1 MPGSG
6 KCLPPCPERRYP
18 GSLVSQKGAAVRR
31 HLAAVM
37 FTDLVGY
44 TALIRRDESAGRSA
58 RRLHRDAVEGALSRY
73 DGTLLQY
80 FGDGSLCVFGSA
92 VQAARSA
99 LQIQQDFL
107 NHEDVTLRIGIDL
120 GDIAYDEQGAFGNA
134 VNVAARLEALCPP
147 GGVLISS
154 KVRVELGS
162 HPDLPVT
169 PLGSVRLKN
178 VDEPVPVFAVSAE
191 GLRVPDPGA
200 LTTLGPVL
208 VRGGEEDDPSRVVA
222 EAMGGRLRRP
232 GALRTRFPVTEDET
246 LGRLPL
252 VGRDGLLAGLTD
264 FAASVERD
272 GSGRAMFLSGARGAG
287 KTRVL
292 AELAGDLVD
301 RGWLLVSGRSYPT
314 ETGVPFAPFSNAFE
328 IALAGVPRRDLAGLV
343 PHAQRQLAT
352 IVPSFA
358 SGVAERASPGNGG
371 EARTQLF
378 WAVSQLIGSLSR
390 HRPLLLVFEDLQWA
404 DSSSI
409 DLLHFLVRQAP
420 RYPLAVMGTFCEA
433 EVDPDGPLAD
443 TLHSLGGLSLAVTR
457 TLGPLDGSTVEALV
471 QRAFGVAPGVA
482 EGFVGRLLRRTGGN
496 PFFVEAT
503 LRSLLQSGH
512 LRPAGGRWLGWET
525 QDLPLPRTV
534 RESIR
539 IRMRPLSS
547 EARSLAEFAAVMGGR
562 VSHQALLAVSG
573 GDSAHVL
580 TGIRELIN
588 QGVLTESEDGGE
600 VFYDFSHPL
609 LPETIEGEIPLAE
622 ARTVHAR
629 IGSALELMYGD
640 TAQAHSDELAYH
652 FSRAVDEV
660 EGEKALRYLAAAGLR
675 ALERY
680 AFGEAVRYL
689 EAALDLQVG
698 ASTPAGAGA
707 PGVPSRLVLLKALAK
722 ACLGKGDHRE
732 ARVRWREA
740 LQHGERAV
748 DAAAVSGLHRRLALS
763 LFSSGDMAGAWSEFD
778 EALTAAKAS
787 GDDRAEATV
796 LIARGV
802 SLQHVGRSR
811 EAEEDV
817 NRALQLAQRMA
828 DTGLVVR
835 AERGLLLIRMWK
847 GDFRETQQGGERLR
861 VLADQVGN
869 RVLAFWSEW
878 TLAATSGLR
887 GDTADLH
894 SRIGELE
901 RIAEELNAPALHLWA
916 AELSLEERCSSGD
929 WELGVGLGEQAAALA
944 RSLEMHSVLPRL
956 LVWLSLIYI
965 GKGDL
970 ARAGEL
976 VEEAWTTSGAER
988 VPDQGA
994 TFNIHTVVPAY
1005 IGRTAYFLAMEDWDR
1020 AIEFGRAGLA
1030 IVEGAGYV
1038 VWAVHRLL
1046 PLVIEAHLYSGR
1058 LAEAEALGRRLTEVG
1073 EAMDHKLARAW
1084 GEAGQGLVAWLKG
1097 DVVEGTAI
1105 MTRAAEML
1113 EEIPLV
1119 FDAARLRRQVAGR
1132 LWDLGRAE
1140 EAVAE
1145 LTRVH
1150 QVFST
1155 LGADRELEK
1164 TLGQFAEM
1172 GAQPPTEEVEAE
1184 GPLG

>member
-1 MPGSG
+1 M
-6 KCLPPCPERRYP
+6 
-18 GSLVSQKGAAVRR
+18 RR

-44 TALIRRDESAGRSA
+44 TALIRRDESAGRDA
-58 RRLHRDAVEGALSRY
+58 RRLHREAVEGALSRHG
-73 DGTLLQY
+73 GTLLQY
-80 FGDGSLCVFGSA
+80 FGDGSLSVFDSA
-92 VQAARSA
+92 LEAARSA
-99 LQIQQDFL
+99 LRIQQDFL
-107 NHEDVTLRIGIDL
+107 SHQDVTLRIGIDL
-120 GDIAYDEQGAFGNA
+120 GDIAYDEQGAFGDA

-147 GGVLISS
+147 GGVMISS

-169 PLGSVRLKN
+169 SLGPVRLKN
-178 VDEPVPVFAVSAE
+178 VDVPISVFALSAE

-200 LTTLGPVL
+200 LTALGP
-208 VRGGEEDDPSRVVA
+208 GSAGSGEEDDPSKVVA
-222 EAMGGRLRRP
+222 EVMVDRLRRP
-232 GALRTRFPVTEDET
+232 GILRTRFPVTEDET

-252 VGRDGLLAGLTD
+252 VGRDDLIAGLTE
-264 FAASVERD
+264 FAASVERN
-272 GSGRAMFLSGARGAG
+272 GSGRSMFLSGARGVG

-292 AELAGDLVD
+292 AELARDLSE
-301 RGWLLVSGRSYPT
+301 RGWLLVSGRCYPT
-314 ETGVPFAPFSNAFE
+314 ETGVPFAPFTNALE
-328 IALAGVPRRDLAGLV
+328 AALAGVPGPALASLV
-343 PHAQRQLAT
+343 PQGRQQLAT
-352 IVPSFA
+352 IVPSLA
-358 SGVAERASPGNGG
+358 SGAGDGASPGGDG

-378 WAVSQLIGSLSR
+378 WAVSQLIGSLSG
-390 HRPLLLVFEDLQWA
+390 HRPLLMVLEDLQWA
-404 DSSSI
+404 DSSST

-420 RYPLAVMGTFCEA
+420 RYPLAVMGTFCPE
-433 EVDPDGPLAD
+433 EVTPDGPLAD
-443 TLHSLGGLSLAVTR
+443 TLHSLEGMSLAVTR
-457 TLGPLDGSTVEALV
+457 TLDPLESGTVEELV

-482 EGFVGRLLRRTGGN
+482 EEFVGRLLRRTGGN

-512 LRPAGGRWLGWET
+512 LRTAGRRWLGWET
-525 QDLPLPRTV
+525 QDLPIPKTV

-539 IRMRPLSS
+539 MRLSRLSS

-562 VSHQALLAVSG
+562 VPHRALLAVSAQ
-573 GDSAHVL
+573 DSAQVL
-580 TGIRELIN
+580 AGVRELISH
-588 QGVLTESEDGGE
+588 GVLTESEDGGE
-600 VFYDFSHPL
+600 VCYDFSHPL
-609 LPETIEGEIPLAE
+609 VPETIEGELPLAE
-622 ARTVHAR
+622 ARAMHGR
-629 IGSALELMYGD
+629 IGSALEVMYG
-640 TAQAHSDELAYH
+640 TAAQAHSDELAYH
-652 FSRAVDEV
+652 FSRALEAV
-660 EGEKALRYLAAAGLR
+660 EGEKALRYLAAAGVR
-675 ALERY
+675 ALDRH

-689 EAALDLQVG
+689 ETALDLQEDGPV
-698 ASTPAGAGA
+698 PAGASA
-707 PGVPSRLVLLKALAK
+707 PEVPGRLELLKALAK
-722 ACLGKGDHRE
+722 ARLGKGDHRE
-732 ARVRWREA
+732 ARLRWREA
-740 LQHGERAV
+740 IQLAERSE
-748 DAAAVSGLHRRLALS
+748 DAAARSGLHRRLALS
-763 LFSSGDMAGAWSEFD
+763 LFSTGDIAGAWSEFD
-778 EALTAAKAS
+778 EALTAAKAAA
-787 GDDRAEATV
+787 DDRAEAAV

-802 SLQHVGRSR
+802 SLQHVGRSG

-817 NRALQLAQRMA
+817 NRALQLAKGLG

-847 GDFRETQQGGERLR
+847 GDFRGTRQGGERLR
-861 VLADQVGN
+861 ALADKVGN

-894 SRIGELE
+894 ARIDELE
-901 RIAEELNAPALHLWA
+901 ALAEALNSPALHLWA
-916 AELSLEERCSSGD
+916 AELSLEARCSSGD
-929 WELGVGLGEQAAALA
+929 WELGVGLGEQAVALA

-970 ARAGEL
+970 ARAEEL
-976 VEEAWTTSGAER
+976 VEEAWSTSGAER
-988 VPDQGA
+988 VPNQGA

-1005 IGRTAYFLAMEDWDR
+1005 IGRTAYFLAVEDWDR
-1020 AIEFGRAGLA
+1020 AIEVGRAGLD

-1038 VWAVHRLL
+1038 VWAAHRLL

-1058 LAEAEALGRRLTEVG
+1058 LAEAETLARRLTEVG
-1073 EAMDHKLARAW
+1073 DRMDHKLARAW
-1084 GEAGQGLVAWLKG
+1084 GAAGQGLVAWLKG

-1113 EEIPLV
+1113 EGIPLV

-1150 QVFST
+1150 SVFSA
-1155 LGADRELEK
+1155 LGAEAELQK

-1172 GAQPPTEEVEAE
+1172 GASPPTEPAS
-1184 GPLG
+1184 